1 MADPLLDFNR
11 DIAPVRNNFGF
22 TSSES
27 AFLTSKA
34 DQEIMPQL
42 DLMVKLRGQIQK
54 ERASE
59 LAYETS
65 LFEFKQRK
73 KDIRDQREADIKAEE
88 LLKPIEDIMK
98 NDELS
103 PFEQSEQIGIIQL
116 NNPDAFA
123 NSKIAQ
129 QSLLAANRFLTSKMQ
144 QRNEDMAKKLR
155 RRERREKK
163 ERLADTTGFDL
174 NAIYKYREQEDID
187 ALRDRYMEDDEISP
201 KEQANLDNAAMVVRD
216 YQRQE
221 RGRKQKEEL
230 RSRSL
235 ISRESMAASSNLVKQ
250 ADDYLRRLE
259 DLAEKIEEDS
269 TKATS
274 ILGEFEGVRLADGT
288 LLGTKRDEKGN
299 VIESLSE
306 ATLRKQL
313 NAAKGEAAR
322 RLREEQDQQIA
333 DAQSRLRLLEEERR
347 RFEESFKEN
356 EGKNVPPPKESK
368 EPNEAGT

>member
-155 RRERREKK
+155 RRERRK
-163 ERLADTTGFDL
+163 EEERRADTTGFDI
-174 NAIYKYREQEDID
+174 NTIYKYREQEDID
-187 ALRDRYMEDDEISP
+187 ALKDRYMEDNEISP
-201 KEQANLDNAAMVVRD
+201 REQANLDNAAMVVRD
-216 YQRQE
+216 YKRQE
-221 RGRKQKEEL
+221 GERKQKEEL
-230 RSRSL
+230 AEREL
-235 ISRESMAASSNLVKQ
+235 ISRQSMAASSNLVKQ
-250 ADDYLRRLE
+250 ADDYLKRLE
-259 DLAEKIEEDS
+259 DLVEKAEEDPDN
-269 TKATS
+269 AAS
-274 ILGEFEGVRLADGT
+274 IYAELEGVRLADNT
-288 LLGTKRDEKGN
+288 LLGTRRDEKGN

-313 NAAKGEAAR
+313 GAAKGAAAR
-322 RLREEQDQQIA
+322 RLREEQDQQIE
-333 DAQSRLRLLEEERR
+333 DAKSRLRKLEAERR
-347 RFEESFKEN
+347 RFEEN
-356 EGKNVPPPKESK
+356 EGKNVPPPKESN
-368 EPNEAGT
+368 EPNESNS